1 MPVSKH
7 FRPHVESNET
17 LGLLA
22 NGSSGQWDVAIDETT
37 SGVERWFVQIEGP
50 IVSFYFEIT
59 SPKVLE
65 KMIQFFEERI
75 KKPHSK
81 STGKNCSLSIGEA
94 EGSPVT
100 LVKDD
105 EYADRCFLLMGPENR
120 PVVRF
125 TLAGADLVSLT
136 SALRQAKED
145 LEEP

>member
-1 MPVSKH
+1 MSSGKQA
-7 FRPHVESNET
+7 RAQLENNKT

-59 SPKVLE
+59 SPKVVE
-65 KMIQFFEERI
+65 KMIQFFEERT
-75 KKPHSK
+75 KKPHNK
-81 STGKNCSLSIGEA
+81 STGKNCSLSIGES

-105 EYADRCFLLMGPENR
+105 EQADRYFLLVGLENR
-120 PVVRF
+120 PMARF
-125 TLAGADLVSLT
+125 TLAGADVVSLT